1 MRIGLISDTHLPSL
15 MRHLDELGP
24 QVGEFLSDVDLILHG
39 GDVVGRAVI
48 DWCEQYAPTLVSRG
62 NNDIFDDP
70 RTADVQRLTVDGWRI
85 AMTHELRPEGRPMAQ
100 LLDATLPDEEVDILI
115 GGDTHLE
122 RLEYRA
128 GVVLIN
134 SGSPTLPHHK
144 DTRLGTVALLEI
156 APDRLHAEIVS
167 LGHTEGHANP
177 GTPQHIEIEAR
188 RIVAASYD
196 GAPASPDEISALIAR
211 SQDPSA

>member
-1 MRIGLISDTHLPSL
+1 

-24 QVGEFLSDVDLILHG
+24 EIGDFLSDVELILHG
-39 GDVVGRAVI
+39 GDVVGRTVI
-48 DWCEQYAPTLVSRG
+48 DWCEQYAPTLVSLG

-70 RTADVQRLTVDGWRI
+70 RAADVQRLTIDGWRI

-100 LLDATLPDEEVDILI
+100 LLQAALPEEEIDILI

-144 DTRLGTVALLEI
+144 DTRLGTVALIET
-156 APDRLHAEIVS
+156 APDRLHAEIIS
-167 LGHTEGHANP
+167 LGHTEGRANP
-177 GTPQHIEIEAR
+177 GIPQHVEIKAG

-196 GAPASPDEISALIAR
+196 GSPVEPDELSALITL
-211 SQDPSA
+211 SQDPHA